1 VAVSG
6 LKAERSS
13 CQDSKMGQCMGREM
27 EVGDRTV
34 VVKRKLGEGAFS
46 DVVLAVDAS
55 SGAKYAMKVSQ

>member
-1 VAVSG
+1 
-6 LKAERSS
+6 
-13 CQDSKMGQCMGREM
+13 MGREM